1 MGVGSR
7 LGFAPALR
15 SCDRLDFRVR
25 FSGRFV
31 RSNFRFLNYLGLGDF
46 IGVDLDDVTCD
57 NQGVGLGS
65 GGLQFDRLARTFP
78 RDRARTDHPEKPF
91 RQSLVTVLTADF
103 FPALRMRI
111 NQPAPPPR

>member
-15 SCDRLDFRVR
+15 GCNRLYVRLGGHFWFRNCLDNFGRVDF
-25 FSGRFV
+25 
-31 RSNFRFLNYLGLGDF
+31 
-46 IGVDLDDVTCD
+46 DDVTCD